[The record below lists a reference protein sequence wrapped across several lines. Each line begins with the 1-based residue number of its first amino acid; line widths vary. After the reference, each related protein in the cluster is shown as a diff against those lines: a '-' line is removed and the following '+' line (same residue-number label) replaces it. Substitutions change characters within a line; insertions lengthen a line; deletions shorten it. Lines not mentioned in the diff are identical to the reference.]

1 VKVLRTGGGYLAEQA
16 ERYETRHLRILVI
29 GAVVAIMVAL
39 ALHPALGV
47 IPVLIAASRAR
58 PVSRKLRRVQHGAQG
73 EEEVTQLLSR
83 LPDDYILVND
93 VALPRGLGNVDHVV
107 LGPCGIVVIETK
119 RYQGHIVCRHGQWF
133 QDGRP
138 LPRSIGRQAN
148 GGAAAIKRFLREEH
162 PQLAATALR
171 WVHGLVVFTHP
182 LCSLEVDRP
191 DVTTVR
197 YSELLD
203 AIRATGTG
211 DALAPSVAR
220 MLAHTLV
227 RAARV
232 RDRCA

>member
-1 VKVLRTGGGYLAEQA
+1 MATI
-16 ERYETRHLRILVI
+16 T
-29 GAVVAIMVAL
+29 AL
-39 ALHPALGV
+39 TLHPVLGL
-47 IPVLIAASRAR
+47 IPVVIAARLAR
-58 PVSRKLRRVQHGAQG
+58 PVSGKFTHVQHGAQG
-73 EEEVTQLLSR
+73 EEEVTQLLGR
-83 LPDDYILVND
+83 LPDDYVLVND
-93 VALPRGLGNVDHVV
+93 VARPRGFGNVDHVV

-119 RYQGHIVCRHGQWF
+119 RYRGHIVCRHGQWF
-133 QDGRP
+133 QDGWP
-138 LPRSIGRQAN
+138 LRRSIGQQAN

-182 LCSLEVDRP
+182 LCSLDLDRP

-203 AIRATGTG
+203 AIRATGRG
-211 DALAPSVAR
+211 DALTPSVAR